1 MSPSRRRAIARGGSP
16 TARGGSPPRCAAWQ
30 VAHAESFACRGSV
43 RGTVCGRA
51 AHPARC
57 PYRAAITPAK
67 FARALPCGAMGTS
80 RPTAIT
86 HARGA
91 PPLPTR
97 ITHGH
102 EARHY
107 AREIRTPLRTA
118 TGARHYA
125 RGVSIACI
133 RYMTFRSVKSEP
145 DRSPVTFPSLIT
157 RDRWQLP
164 RISPR
169 SEEMRRM
176 ATPVAASP
184 CMIR

>member
-1 MSPSRRRAIARGGSP
+1 MSPSRRRAIGA
-16 TARGGSPPRCAAWQ
+16 
-30 VAHAESFACRGSV
+30 V
-43 RGTVCGRA
+43 RGVVSRTLARTPTPCAPCAPAMPHAHYPGGAMVGRRA
-51 AHPARC
+51 SRLA
-57 PYRAAITPAK
+57 PYRYYT
-67 FARALPCGAMGTS
+67 
-80 RPTAIT
+80 
-86 HARGA
+86 
-91 PPLPTR
+91 
-97 ITHGH
+97 
-102 EARHY
+102 
-107 AREIRTPLRTA
+107 REIRTPLRTA

-145 DRSPVTFPSLIT
+145 DKSPVTFPSLIT

-176 ATPVAASP
+176 ATPEAASP

>member
-1 MSPSRRRAIARGGSP
+1 MGFCVYVCRFCAQCTGNDLPDHTEMSWKEQPSAPRAGGEPEGPAAKHRAPWYGPVACAPLVPRG
-16 TARGGSPPRCAAWQ
+16 
-30 VAHAESFACRGSV
+30 
-43 RGTVCGRA
+43 
-51 AHPARC
+51 
-57 PYRAAITPAK
+57 
-67 FARALPCGAMGTS
+67 ALP
-80 RPTAIT
+80 RPCPVACALPGRRDGDI
-86 HARGA
+86 A
-91 PPLPTR
+91 PY
-97 ITHGH
+97 
-102 EARHY
+102 RHY
-107 AREIRTPLRTA
+107 ARKIRTRSTHA
-118 TGARHYA
+118 GGARHYA

-184 CMIR
+184 CIIR

>member
-1 MSPSRRRAIARGGSP
+1 MPRLCPRHGVRQGRAPGAMSLSRRHYTRKIRTRITLRRDGDIA
-16 TARGGSPPRCAAWQ
+16 
-30 VAHAESFACRGSV
+30 
-43 RGTVCGRA
+43 
-51 AHPARC
+51 
-57 PYRAAITPAK
+57 PYRHYT
-67 FARALPCGAMGTS
+67 RAGC
-80 RPTAIT
+80 TAIT
-86 HARGA
+86 HTHYARPRGT
-91 PPLPTR
+91 PLRTR
-97 ITHGH
+97 NSHAITHGH